1 MSAEFLQKKKYRRT
15 TKFRNTI
22 KINPIVDKPAGAVDP
37 NIFVLLSGLCLLCS
51 RRVQVVLE
59 TLGKVLVAV
68 WILLVFDRC
77 WLPAPDLVQ
86 LDVDARLDM
95 FAHIAIRK
103 GAAGAKS
110 GRVEGLENKFDE
122 DKADFQLI
130 LTLYPLNLYL

>member
-1 MSAEFLQKKKYRRT
+1 MSSE
-15 TKFRNTI
+15 
-22 KINPIVDKPAGAVDP
+22 AGRA
-37 NIFVLLSGLCLLCS
+37 FV
-51 RRVQVVLE
+51 VVVVVVVVRS
-59 TLGKVLVAV
+59 TL
-68 WILLVFDRC
+68 DRPG
-77 WLPAPDLVQ
+77 LPAPDLVQ
-86 LDVDARLDM
+86 LDVDARLDL